1 MPPKRK
7 ASSLGT
13 PNSTNKKRKSAT
25 AAAEVKAFYSDL
37 EPNNENYN
45 YLLNVIAAIANSSD
59 VYDAYI
65 DKTGKKTYETAFSKA
80 SDIYIKN
87 IVDSKTASKAANKL
101 NEILVA
107 IGAGLDSPNAV
118 TAREAAKI
126 AGKKKKTT
134 KLLPSI

>member
-1 MPPKRK
+1 VLK
-7 ASSLGT
+7 SLT
-13 PNSTNKKRKSAT
+13 KS
-25 AAAEVKAFYSDL
+25 EVKAFYSDL